1 MKNEENNYSVRVNH
15 DTWMLLMKVRDE
27 LVATLGF
34 TPTNGQVVRHLLA
47 SYFGETK

>member
-1 MKNEENNYSVRVNH
+1 MKNEENRYSVRVNH
-15 DTWMLLMKVRDE
+15 DTWLLLMKVRDE

-34 TPTNGQVVRHLLA
+34 VPTNGQVVRHLLA

>member
-1 MKNEENNYSVRVNH
+1 MKNEENSYSVRVNH
-15 DTWMLLMKVRDE
+15 DTWLLLMKVRDE

-34 TPTNGQVVRHLLA
+34 VPTNGQVVRHLLA